1 MKNPKPNFSSHTS
14 HICAYIHKLKQSN
27 PIQSNQNSHNLGN
40 KKWPCDSR
48 EKAWM
53 QLCWIK
59 MRREFLTCW
68 GVSSVYRITC
78 WSVRGPL
85 RRRFSHTFC
94 IFFFKKKKT
103 KHNVLDTERQVY
115 MFRFYREKEIFT
127 ATRLPKW
134 LVMRCTANL
143 MPYGVAIVWFLR
155 ILLLREMRGE
165 WVRREGGDVMWFYY
179 SRV

>member
-1 MKNPKPNFSSHTS
+1 MIRERRLGCNCVGSRWGENSWPVEEWAPCTELPVGALEVLFEEDSHTLS
-14 HICAYIHKLKQSN
+14 A
-27 PIQSNQNSHNLGN
+27 
-40 KKWPCDSR
+40 
-48 EKAWM
+48 
-53 QLCWIK
+53 
-59 MRREFLTCW
+59 
-68 GVSSVYRITC
+68 
-78 WSVRGPL
+78 
-85 RRRFSHTFC
+85 
-94 IFFFKKKKT
+94 FFFKKQKNKKT